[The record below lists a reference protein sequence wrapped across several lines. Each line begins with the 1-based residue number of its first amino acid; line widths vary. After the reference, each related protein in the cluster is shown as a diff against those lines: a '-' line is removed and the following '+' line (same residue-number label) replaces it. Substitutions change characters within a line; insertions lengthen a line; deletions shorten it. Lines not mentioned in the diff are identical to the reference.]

1 MSDRAYAVIMAGGGG
16 TRLWPLSRQDN
27 PKQFL
32 RLTGDRTLFQMAI
45 DRLEGLFPPERIL
58 IVTVQD
64 QAQRLQQDCPSI
76 PAENYLIEP
85 MPRGTAS
92 VVGLGAVAIQQR
104 DPQATMVILTADHF
118 IRNVGY
124 FQDLLRAAIQVAE
137 RGNLVTLGI
146 TPTYPATG
154 YGYIQQGDGI
164 GTFGNFPAFSVV
176 RFTEKPD
183 EPTAMAF
190 LHDGG
195 YHWNSGM
202 FVWKVS
208 RILEEFEF
216 LMPDLAVVLHSLREV
231 WADASLRRE
240 KLLSMW
246 KTIVP
251 QTIDYGI
258 MEKARQVAVVP
269 AGELGWSD
277 IGSWDSL
284 FEVFQVDGAGN
295 IILKARHIGVE
306 THGSLI
312 YGDELERMIV
322 TIGLKDVVV
331 VDTADAL
338 LVCPRNQVQKLR
350 QVVNTIKNSHSNF
363 A

>member
-1 MSDRAYAVIMAGGGG
+1 MSNEAYAVIMAGGGG

-45 DRLEGLFPPERIL
+45 DRLAGLFPPERIFV
-58 IVTVQD
+58 VTVED
-64 QAQRLQQDCPSI
+64 QALRLRQDCPGI

-104 DPQATMVILTADHF
+104 DPRATMVILTADHF
-118 IRNVGY
+118 VRNVGY

-137 RGNLVTLGI
+137 QGNLVTLGI

-154 YGYIQQGDGI
+154 YGYIQQGGGI
-164 GTFGNFPAFSVV
+164 GSYGTFPAYQVE

-183 EPTAMAF
+183 EATAMAF
-190 LHDGG
+190 LQDGR

-208 RILEEFEF
+208 RILEEFDF
-216 LMPDLAVVLHSLREV
+216 LMPDLARVLHSLREV
-231 WADASLRRE
+231 WSDASQRRE
-240 KLLSMW
+240 KLLMVW
-246 KTIVP
+246 QTIVP

-258 MEKARQVAVVP
+258 MEKAKRVAVVP

-284 FEVFQVDGAGN
+284 FEVFQVDAEGN

-306 THGSLI
+306 TNGTLIHG
-312 YGDELERMIV
+312 GELERMIV
-322 TIGLKDVVV
+322 TIGLKDMVV

-350 QVVNTIKNSHSNF
+350 QVVNTLKNSHSNF